1 MSIRETT
8 LAIVL
13 ALGAVALGAQ
23 SAAAADVYVN
33 GVKVADGA
41 LRGTVF
47 ENVGVKFD
55 AKGDVYIIAPGYRV
69 EVEPPRPGA
78 APSPSQPPPPKPT
91 APAGRRYWLVVNTPR
106 PGIYKLL
113 ITANGSPVAE
123 LDPNRRQYVVDL
135 TPKLHQGTNRVE
147 LTYLPIP
154 GAASEGGDVSD
165 VLVGLG
171 AAAADGTLTISR
183 VLAAHKQP
191 GGRRSAEAVDLSFT
205 LK

>member
-1 MSIRETT
+1 VSIRETILT
-8 LAIVL
+8 VVL
-13 ALGAVALGAQ
+13 ALGGVAVLAD

-33 GVKVADGA
+33 GVKIGAGA

-47 ENVGVKFD
+47 ENVGVRFD
-55 AKGDVYIIAPGYRV
+55 AKGDVYIVAPGYRV
-69 EVEPPRPGA
+69 EVEPLRADAVRPEFA
-78 APSPSQPPPPKPT
+78 QPPSKPVPPL
-91 APAGRRYWLVVNTPR
+91 GRRYWLVVNTPR
-106 PGIYKLL
+106 PGIYKVL
-113 ITANGSPVAE
+113 ITANGAPVAD

-135 TPKLHQGTNRVE
+135 TSKLHQGENRVE

-154 GAASEGGDVSD
+154 GAVSEGGDVSD
-165 VLVGLG
+165 VMVGLG